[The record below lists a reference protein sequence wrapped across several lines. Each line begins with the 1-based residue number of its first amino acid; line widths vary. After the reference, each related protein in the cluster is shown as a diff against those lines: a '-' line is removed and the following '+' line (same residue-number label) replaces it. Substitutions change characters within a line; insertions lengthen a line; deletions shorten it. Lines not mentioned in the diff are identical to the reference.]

1 MNFFK
6 NLSIPAKLTTC
17 FAVMIAVILMVAAA
31 GIFATMKVQGANE
44 QRDYLSEFERDYRG
58 LDRSY
63 LQARQELIYFLT
75 TGDREGLKGYEESLQ
90 EIDIRT
96 DVLKGYGTI
105 NPEIAN
111 LIEQM
116 DGAIDRWE
124 EIAAEQATLMHHYL
138 TVNHARAI
146 EASGEPRAL
155 ADEVSRLADGLA
167 KNIDQLV
174 LDVEAQVAQAM
185 NIFQIT
191 LGVGVILLIAMAG
204 LFGGTLSR
212 MIATPIRKMT
222 DAMGSLA
229 SGNLDIE
236 ILDMKRADEVGA
248 MAKSLE
254 VFRENARERARMA
267 EQEKIEAERQVER
280 SKRMGV
286 LAAGFDEKI
295 QDVLTSVNK
304 ALDEVRSAS
313 ETLSSHAVRANHD
326 AQNVSEQAEE
336 SSTNLET
343 VASATAQLSA
353 SISEISAQIS
363 RVTEI
368 TQMAVDETERT
379 NERVAKLNDAAQ
391 SVGEVVNLISD
402 IADQTNLLA
411 LNATIESARAGEA
424 GKGFAVVAGEV
435 KNLASQTVK
444 ATEQITAKISEMQ
457 SETGA
462 ASEAVRGFADTIHK
476 IDELMSVVASAV
488 EEQGAATE
496 EISRSVEGAANG
508 NNAIT
513 DAVKNVADATT
524 ESGDLSNGQLDSVGR
539 LAAANDELRSHV
551 TGFLDDVRTV

>member
-6 NLSIPAKLTTC
+6 NLSIPAKLMTC
-17 FAVMIAVILMVAAA
+17 FAVMIVVILMVAAA
-31 GIFATMKVQGANE
+31 GMFSTMKVEGANQ
-44 QRDYLSEFERDYRG
+44 QRNYLSDFERDYRS

-63 LQARQELIYFLT
+63 LKARQELVYFLT
-75 TGDREGLKGYEESLQ
+75 TGDRNGLKSYQEALT
-90 EIDIRT
+90 EIDTRT
-96 DVLKGYGTI
+96 DVLKSYSSI
-105 NPEIAN
+105 SPEVAT
-111 LIEQM
+111 LIEHM
-116 DGAIDRWE
+116 DAAIDKWE
-124 EIAAEQATLMHHYL
+124 AIAEEQATLMRHYL

-155 ADEVSRLADGLA
+155 SNEVSKIANQLSAIIDGMVADV
-167 KNIDQLV
+167 Q
-174 LDVEAQVAQAM
+174 AQVNQAM

-191 LGVGVILLIAMAG
+191 LGFGVILLIAMAA

-236 ILDMKRADEVGA
+236 IHDMKRADEVGA

-267 EQEKIEAERQVER
+267 EQEQVEAQRQVER

-295 QDVLTSVNK
+295 QDVLVSVNA

-313 ETLSSHAVRANHD
+313 ETLSSHAVRANGD
-326 AQNVSEQAEE
+326 AKNVAEQAEE
-336 SSTNLET
+336 SSTNIET
-343 VASATAQLSA
+343 VASATAQLSS
-353 SISEISAQIS
+353 SISEISAQIA

-368 TQMAVDETERT
+368 TQLAVGETERT
-379 NERVAKLNDAAQ
+379 NERVGKLNEAAQ

-508 NNAIT
+508 NMAIT
-513 DAVKNVADATT
+513 DAVRNVAVATT

-539 LAAANDELRSHV
+539 LAAANDELRTHV
-551 TGFLDDVRTV
+551 NGFLEDVRTV

>member
-1 MNFFK
+1 MKFFK
-6 NLSIPAKLTTC
+6 NLSIPAKLMSC
-17 FAVMIAVILMVAAA
+17 FAVMIAVILLVAGA
-31 GIFATMKVQGANE
+31 GIFATMKVNSANQ
-44 QRDYLSEFERDYRG
+44 QRDYLSEFERDYRN
-58 LDRSY
+58 LDRAY
-63 LQARQELIYFLT
+63 LMARQELIYFLT
-75 TGDREGLKGYEESLQ
+75 TGDRAGLTGYEKSLH

-96 DVLKGYGTI
+96 DVIKSYAVI
-105 NPEIAN
+105 NPQVAA
-111 LIEQM
+111 LIDEM
-116 DGAIDRWE
+116 DGAIDHWE
-124 EIAAEQATLMHHYL
+124 EIAVEQVRLMRHYL

-146 EASGEPRAL
+146 EASGEPREL
-155 ADEVSRLADGLA
+155 ADQVTMIASALA

-174 LDVEAQVAQAM
+174 LDVEAEVAQAM
-185 NIFQIT
+185 RIFQIT
-191 LGVGVILLIAMAG
+191 LGAGVVLLIAMAV

-222 DAMGSLA
+222 EAMGKLA
-229 SGNLDIE
+229 AGNLEIE
-236 ILDMKRADEVGA
+236 TLDMKRSDEVGA

-267 EQEKIEAERQVER
+267 EQEKIEAQRQVER
-280 SKRMGV
+280 SQRMGT
-286 LAAGFDEKI
+286 LTKSFDEKI
-295 QDVLTSVNK
+295 QDVLHAVNA
-304 ALDEVRSAS
+304 ALDDVRSAS
-313 ETLSSHAVRANHD
+313 ETLTSHAQRANHD
-326 AQNVSEQAEE
+326 AQGVAEQAQE
-336 SSTNLET
+336 SSSNIET

-353 SISEISAQIS
+353 SISEISSQIA

-368 TQMAVDETERT
+368 TQVAVGETERT
-379 NERVAKLNDAAQ
+379 NERVEKLNDAAQ

-444 ATEQITAKISEMQ
+444 ATEQITAKIVEMQ

-462 ASEAVRGFADTIHK
+462 AAEAVRGFADTITK

-508 NNAIT
+508 NIAIT
-513 DAVKNVADATT
+513 NAVKNVAEATT
-524 ESGDLSNGQLDSVGR
+524 QSGDLSNGQLDSVGR
-539 LAAANDELRSHV
+539 LAAANDALRTHV
-551 TGFLDDVRTV
+551 NGFLDDVRAV

>member
-6 NLSIPAKLTTC
+6 DLSIPAKLTTC

-31 GIFATMKVQGANE
+31 GMYATSQVKSANA
-44 QRDYLSEFERDYRG
+44 QRDYLSGFERDYRN

-63 LQARQELIYFLT
+63 LMARQELVYFLT
-75 TGDREGLKGYEESLQ
+75 TGDRTGLKSYEKSLA

-96 DVLKGYGTI
+96 DVLKTYATI
-105 NPEIAN
+105 NPVIAD
-111 LIEQM
+111 LIDKM
-116 DGAIDRWE
+116 DSAIDRWE
-124 EIAAEQATLMHHYL
+124 EIASQQAKLMHHYL

-146 EASGEPRAL
+146 EASGEPRELSDRVSEIAQKL
-155 ADEVSRLADGLA
+155 AT
-167 KNIDQLV
+167 NIDQMN
-174 LDVEAQVAQAM
+174 LDVELQTERAM
-185 NIFQIT
+185 WLFQLT
-191 LGVGVILLIAMAG
+191 LGIGVALLICMAA

-212 MIATPIRKMT
+212 LIATPIRKMN

-254 VFRENARERARMA
+254 IFRENARERARMA
-267 EQEKIEAERQVER
+267 EQERMESDRQVER
-280 SKRMGV
+280 TKRMGT
-286 LAAGFDEKI
+286 LTAGFDHKI
-295 QDVLTSVNK
+295 QEVLSAVSV

-313 ETLSSHAVRANHD
+313 ETLSSHSVRANQD
-326 AQNVSEQAEE
+326 AKSVAEQAEE
-336 SSTNLET
+336 SSTDIET

-353 SISEISAQIS
+353 SIAEISAQIA

-368 TQMAVDETERT
+368 TQLAVGETERT
-379 NERVAKLNDAAQ
+379 NQRVELLNGAAQ

-402 IADQTNLLA
+402 IADQTNMLA
-411 LNATIESARAGEA
+411 LNATIESARAGDA

-435 KNLASQTVK
+435 KNLAAQTVK
-444 ATEQITAKISEMQ
+444 ATEQISQKINEIQ
-457 SETGA
+457 GETGA
-462 ASEAVRGFADTIHK
+462 ASAAVRGFANTIHQ

-488 EEQGAATE
+488 EEQGAATQ

-508 NNAIT
+508 NIAISN
-513 DAVKNVADATT
+513 AVKNVAEATT
-524 ESGDLSNGQLDSVGR
+524 ESGDLSHGQLDCVGR

-551 TGFLDDVRTV
+551 NGFLTDVRAV